1 MILNCQYRK
10 PLLVSYCRNC
20 FHFFNSK
27 PIVADFKD
35 EYSFLSSSSE
45 TLVKE
50 SETIADN
57 LIQFYLKNFN
67 KKPEL
72 IIEIAS
78 NDGCLMEKLKN
89 FAKDSRIIGIEP
101 SIIACEKSN
110 LKGQKVINK
119 YFNFENSQDI
129 LKEIKGYPNLIIA
142 RNVITHIQNIRDFI
156 KGLRNIMDKESILFL
171 QSHY

>member
-1 MILNCQYRK
+1 
-10 PLLVSYCRNC
+10 
-20 FHFFNSK
+20 
-27 PIVADFKD
+27 
-35 EYSFLSSSSE
+35 
-45 TLVKE
+45 
-50 SETIADN
+50 
-57 LIQFYLKNFN
+57 
-67 KKPEL
+67 
-72 IIEIAS
+72 
-78 NDGCLMEKLKN
+78 MEKLKN

-171 QSHY
+171 QSHYWPSLIEKANFDAIYHENYQYFTFYTLIKLLEKFG